1 MPMTHIRK
9 FRLKT
14 SIQVAAISLVA
25 SLMLGVLAQDDFSQP
40 SSQAVVDIPQ
50 HDGLMRMGVASCAT
64 GVCHG
69 RSSPSEEDN
78 VLMTEYRTWLNQDL
92 HSRAYNSLLGPA
104 ARLMAENLGLSEP
117 AHRADI
123 CLDCH
128 TDNVPPSQRGP
139 EFLLSDG
146 VGCEAC
152 HGGAENWLESHRENA
167 SHADNL
173 ANGLYPT
180 ENAFA
185 QVTLCLSCHNGT
197 DDKLATHQIMGAGH
211 PRLSFELDAYAALQ
225 PMHYTVDAD
234 YMERKQTVTGL
245 GVWATGQLEMA
256 MQSLELLNTYVI
268 DSDSMQ
274 SELYFYDCQ
283 ACHHP
288 LEDKRWV
295 PSAHTN
301 LPPGTV
307 RLNDSS
313 FRMVL
318 SLMEVV
324 SPDRVAELDR
334 LVSQLHQSSVVSKA
348 ALRTAADNLHGYIAN
363 IAPQFS
369 SRDYS
374 DAELSRLRANLV
386 AHAAAG
392 DFRDYAL
399 AEQTL
404 LAIDGITIR
413 LNESAQYQSVMDA
426 LFEALVL
433 EDYSDRGF
441 VVFNPDRFVAIA
453 RQVQPFFDPEQPN

>member
-1 MPMTHIRK
+1 MAEFAPLRT
-9 FRLKT
+9 KT
-14 SIQVAAISLVA
+14 CLQIGFLIVAS
-25 SLMLGVLAQDDFSQP
+25 SLMLGALAQGNFARPDNQST
-40 SSQAVVDIPQ
+40 AVIPQ
-50 HDGLMRMGVASCAT
+50 HDGLERMGVASCAT

-69 RSSPSEEDN
+69 RSTPSEEDN

-128 TDNVPPSQRGP
+128 TDNVPASQRGP

-152 HGGAENWLESHRENA
+152 HGGAENWLDSHREDA
-167 SHADNL
+167 SHGDNL
-173 ANGLYPT
+173 ARGLYPT
-180 ENAFA
+180 ANPMAR
-185 QVTLCLSCHNGT
+185 VTLCLSCHNGT

-211 PRLSFELDAYAALQ
+211 PRLSFELDAYSALQ
-225 PMHYTVDAD
+225 PMHYVVDAD
-234 YMERKQTVTGL
+234 YRERKESVTGFGL
-245 GVWATGQLEMA
+245 WATGQLEMA
-256 MQSLELLNTYVI
+256 MQSLELLNAYVI

-274 SELYFYDCQ
+274 TELYFYDCQ
-283 ACHHP
+283 SCHHP

-295 PSAHTN
+295 PSSHSN

-313 FRMVL
+313 YLMVL
-318 SLMEVV
+318 GLLETV
-324 SPDRVAELDR
+324 SPDRVAEFSR
-334 LVSQLHQSSVVSKA
+334 LLAELHQASIASKS
-348 ALRTAADNLHGYIAN
+348 ALRGAADDLHAYIAN
-363 IAPQFS
+363 MSEQFIY
-369 SRDYS
+369 RDYS
-374 DAELSRLRANLV
+374 DGELVRLRANLV

-392 DFRDYAL
+392 DYRDYAV
-399 AEQTL
+399 AEQAL

-413 LNESAQYQSVMDA
+413 LQQSEQYQSVMDA

-433 EDYSDRGF
+433 EDYSERGF

-453 RQVQPFFDPEQPN
+453 RRVQPYFDSTQPN

>member
-1 MPMTHIRK
+1 MIEFKP
-9 FRLKT
+9 LKQKT
-14 SIQVAAISLVA
+14 IFQLAAMLLGG
-25 SLMLGVLAQDDFSQP
+25 SLMLGVIAQDDFLQP
-40 SSQAVVDIPQ
+40 SSQIVAPLPQ
-50 HDGLMRMGVASCAT
+50 HDGLMHMGVASCAT

-69 RSSPSEEDN
+69 RSSPSDEDN

-128 TDNVPPSQRGP
+128 TDNVPASQRGA

-146 VGCEAC
+146 IGCEAC
-152 HGGAENWLESHRENA
+152 HGGAENWLESHREDA
-167 SHADNL
+167 THSDNL

-180 ENAFA
+180 ENPFA

-234 YMERKQTVTGL
+234 YRERKQAITGF
-245 GVWATGQLEMA
+245 GIWATGQLEMA

-268 DSDSMQ
+268 DSDSIQ

-295 PSAHTN
+295 PGSHSD

-313 FRMVL
+313 FMMVL
-318 SLMEVV
+318 SLLEVV
-324 SPDRVAELDR
+324 SPDRVAEMSR
-334 LVSQLHQSSVVSKA
+334 LIAQLHQSSIVSKS
-348 ALRTAADNLHGYIAN
+348 ALRLAADNLHGYISN
-363 IAPQFS
+363 ISTQFS
-369 SRDYS
+369 ARDYS
-374 DAELSRLRANLV
+374 DDELVRLRTNLV

-392 DFRDYAL
+392 DYRDFAL
-399 AEQTL
+399 AEQSL

-413 LNESAQYQSVMDA
+413 LDQSAEYQSVMNA

-433 EDYSDRGF
+433 EDFSERGF

-453 RQVQPFFDPEQPN
+453 RQVQPFFDTSQPN

>member
-1 MPMTHIRK
+1 MTRIIK
-9 FRLKT
+9 PILKPG
-14 SIQVAAISLVA
+14 IKLAAILMA
-25 SLMLGVLAQDDFSQP
+25 GSLMLGVIAQDNFSQP
-40 SSQAVVDIPQ
+40 SGQPMVDIPQ

-69 RSSPSEEDN
+69 RSSPSDEDN

-152 HGGAENWLESHRENA
+152 HGGAENWLDSHREDA
-167 SHADNL
+167 SHEDNL

-180 ENAFA
+180 NEPFS
-185 QVTLCLSCHNGT
+185 QITLCLSCHNGT
-197 DDKLATHQIMGAGH
+197 EDKLATHQIMGAGH
-211 PRLSFELDAYAALQ
+211 PRLSFELDAYSALQ
-225 PMHYTVDAD
+225 PMHYEVDAD
-234 YMERKQTVTGL
+234 YLERKEAVTGL

-274 SELYFYDCQ
+274 TELYFYDCQ

-295 PSAHTN
+295 PSSHAN

-313 FRMVL
+313 FMMVL

-324 SPDRVAELDR
+324 APDRVAELNR
-334 LVSQLHQSSVVSKA
+334 LISQLHQSSVVSKS
-348 ALRTAADNLHGYIAN
+348 ALRIAADNLHGYIAN
-363 IAPQFS
+363 IAVQYS

-374 DAELSRLRANLV
+374 DAELTRLRANLV

-413 LNESAQYQSVMDA
+413 LGQSAQYQSVMDA

-433 EDYSDRGF
+433 EDYSERGF

-453 RQVQPFFDPEQPN
+453 RRVQPFFDPEQPN

>member
-1 MPMTHIRK
+1 MTESKPHK
-9 FRLKT
+9 LKT
-14 SIQVAAISLVA
+14 SIQLAAILLAA
-25 SLMLGVLAQDDFSQP
+25 SIVLGVIAQDNFLQP
-40 SSQAVVDIPQ
+40 SSQPMVELPQ
-50 HDGLMRMGVASCAT
+50 HDGLVHMGVATCAT

-69 RSSPSEEDN
+69 KSSPSDEDN

-128 TDNVPPSQRGP
+128 TDNVPASQRGA

-146 VGCEAC
+146 VGCESC
-152 HGGAENWLESHRENA
+152 HGGSENWLESHRED
-167 SHADNL
+167 STHSDNL

-180 ENAFA
+180 ENPFA

-211 PRLSFELDAYAALQ
+211 PRLSFELDAYSALQ
-225 PMHYTVDAD
+225 PMHYVVDAD
-234 YMERKQTVTGL
+234 YRERKDAVTGF
-245 GVWATGQLEMA
+245 GIWATGQLEMA

-268 DSDSMQ
+268 DNDSLQ
-274 SELYFYDCQ
+274 TELYFYDCQ

-295 PSAHTN
+295 PGSHSN

-313 FRMVL
+313 FMMVL
-318 SLMEVV
+318 SLLEVV
-324 SPDRVAELDR
+324 SPDRVAELNR
-334 LVSQLHQSSVVSKA
+334 LISQLHQSSILSRS
-348 ALRTAADNLHGYIAN
+348 ALRIAADNLHGYIAN
-363 IAPQFS
+363 ISERFS
-369 SRDYS
+369 NRDYS
-374 DAELSRLRANLV
+374 DEELVSLRANLV

-392 DFRDYAL
+392 DYRDYSL

-413 LNESAQYQSVMDA
+413 LQQSEQYQSVMDA
-426 LFEALVL
+426 LFGALVI
-433 EDYSDRGF
+433 EDYSERGF

-453 RQVQPFFDPEQPN
+453 RQVQPYFDSSQPN